1 MGITPMAN
9 PNLCVPTQHASA
21 RKVQP
26 GDVVFTEFTSHF
38 WDYPGQVLRSYTVA
52 ADPTP
57 LYRDLY
63 QTAEAAF
70 EAVTAVLK
78 PGCTMQAIV
87 DASGIIEDSGFTI
100 FDDLLHG
107 FGGGYFPPILGCKS
121 RPAGALPD
129 MVLEENMTVVVQPNV
144 ITRDQK
150 AGVQVGE
157 LVRIT
162 REGCESMHTT
172 THGFMRLAG

>member
-1 MGITPMAN
+1 
-9 PNLCVPTQHASA
+9 
-21 RKVQP
+21 
-26 GDVVFTEFTSHF
+26 
-38 WDYPGQVLRSYTVA
+38 VLRSYTVA
-52 ADPTP
+52 ADPTS

-70 EAVTAVLK
+70 KNVTAVLRH
-78 PGCTMQAIV
+78 GCTMQAIV
-87 DASGIIEDSGFTI
+87 DAAGVIEDAGFTV

-107 FGGGYFPPILGCKS
+107 FGGGYFPPILGSRS
-121 RPAGALPD
+121 RPAGPLPD

-150 AGVQVGE
+150 AGVQLGE

-162 REGCESMHTT
+162 REGCVSMHTT
-172 THGFMRLAG
+172 PHGFMRLQG